1 MWKILF
7 ILILVS
13 PFFAI
18 AADTI
23 QIVQPGTAITVK
35 SPSVLLTQTQ
45 FQTVVSKEQQLK
57 ADSMILIEQQK
68 IISNGAAKDSLL
80 SANAALQ
87 DSITQKY
94 KSLYEASAK
103 QEAKLSAVPWYKSG
117 VIWFILGGALFYF
130 ATAAEAQIK

>member
-1 MWKILF
+1 ML
-7 ILILVS
+7 LIAMS
-13 PFFAI
+13 TI
-18 AADTI
+18 AFGDTI
-23 QIVQPGTAITVK
+23 QIVQPGTTI
-35 SPSVLLTQTQ
+35 SVPGVFLTTYE